1 MKYILFRQISVSREG
16 KKNIYI
22 RAVFNNLTAKI
33 KLSPQTFFFIR
44 KKPPKKTTLK
54 LGGQP
59 LLFLSP
65 ILSFP
70 FAFSIFPFLVLFL
83 EDFQGHFA
91 FDFWSFSQLKD
102 CNFRSVYFQISIKIL
117 ILWLF
122 TVTYTLIL
130 VNLSTSSNM
139 QVSFFLKLFVF
150 FLLNVNRRGAEDS
163 FTNSLPC
170 TTMQSF

>member
-1 MKYILFRQISVSREG
+1 MKYILFRQISVGREG

-33 KLSPQTFFFIR
+33 ELSPQTFFFIR
-44 KKPPKKTTLK
+44 KKPPKKSTLK

-91 FDFWSFSQLKD
+91 FDFWSFSQSKD
-102 CNFRSVYFQISIKIL
+102 CNFRSVCFQISIKIM
-117 ILWLF
+117 LWLF
-122 TVTYTLIL
+122 TVTYTLIFD
-130 VNLSTSSNM
+130 NLSTSSNM
-139 QVSFFLKLFVF
+139 QVSFFW
-150 FLLNVNRRGAEDS
+150 S
-163 FTNSLPC
+163 F
-170 TTMQSF
+170 SFSSC

>member
-33 KLSPQTFFFIR
+33 ELSPQTFFFIR
-44 KKPPKKTTLK
+44 KKPPKKSTLK

-59 LLFLSP
+59 LLFFSP

-83 EDFQGHFA
+83 EEFQGHFA

-102 CNFRSVYFQISIKIL
+102 CNFRSVCFQISIKIM
-117 ILWLF
+117 LWLF

-139 QVSFFLKLFVF
+139 QVSFFFKLFVF